1 LTQPDNLQAL
11 ITFTG
16 TEDESWFF
24 MVSNAME
31 ARAAPVISAMLSA
44 LEAIDVDDSEVVIA
58 SLQFL
63 SKSLCEIG
71 SLLERMDERCDPQVF
86 YHQIRPF
93 VAGSL
98 NDHLPRGVFYDEG
111 DGQGSWRKY
120 RGGSNGQSSL
130 IQFFDAVL
138 GVVHEKTIGFHE
150 VRHYLNTEVK
160 RRECVTDGRAGDA
173 NLYARS
179 PCSLSSRHYRH
190 CTAAPIRGSQYQRH
204 GIVHGLQ

>member
-1 LTQPDNLQAL
+1 VQRLPPAVSIPLLAAASQLEVQPAAGYAALNLWNWAPRFEGADLTQPDNLRAL

-31 ARAAPVISAMLSA
+31 ARAAPVITAMLSA
-44 LEAIDVDDSEVVIA
+44 LEAIEADDSEVVIA

-63 SKSLCEIG
+63 SKSLGEIG
-71 SLLERMDERCDPQVF
+71 ILLERMDERCDPQVF

-98 NDHLPRGVFYDEG
+98 NDHLPKGVMYDEG

-130 IQFFDAVL
+130 IQFFDAIL

-150 VRHYLNTEVK
+150 VR
-160 RRECVTDGRAGDA
+160 
-173 NLYARS
+173 
-179 PCSLSSRHYRH
+179 
-190 CTAAPIRGSQYQRH
+190 
-204 GIVHGLQ
+204 